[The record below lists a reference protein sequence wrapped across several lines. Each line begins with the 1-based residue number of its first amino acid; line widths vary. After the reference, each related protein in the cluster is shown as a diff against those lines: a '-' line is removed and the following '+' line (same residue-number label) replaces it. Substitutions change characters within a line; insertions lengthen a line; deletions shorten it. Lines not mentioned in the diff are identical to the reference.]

1 MINSYLCIMETN
13 NKTEIYEL
21 KKQVIYLNQ
30 IINELQTEL
39 FKLKCGVGVTK
50 NKRSSKKDELFL
62 ALSELKRKTNKTQRD
77 KDNIYTIEMVLKNM
91 K

>member
-1 MINSYLCIMETN
+1 METN
-13 NKTEIYEL
+13 KKSEIYEL
-21 KKQVIYLNQ
+21 KKQVIYLHQ

-39 FKLKCGVGVTK
+39 FKLKCGVHIPKKKKST
-50 NKRSSKKDELFL
+50 KKDELIL
-62 ALSELKRKTNKTQRD
+62 ALSELKRKTNKTQKD